1 MADGVKRKQ
10 TTVPAFRARK
20 GGEKLVVLTA
30 YDYPSARFADE
41 AGVDAILVG
50 DSVNMVVHGEPTT
63 LTATMDM
70 MVLHTRAVSNAAKY
84 ALVIGDLPFLSATIS
99 DADAVR
105 NAGRLIA
112 EGGAGAVKVERGN
125 GLESAITTILRAGI
139 PVMGHI
145 GLTPQSILHLGG
157 HTVQGKARAAAL
169 DLISEAQK
177 LEELGCFSIVLECIP
192 RELAA
197 IITRKVSVPTIGIGA
212 GAGCDGQVLV
222 WHDVMGL
229 ESRYAPRHARKFANL
244 APIID
249 GAIRDYIGAVKL
261 GGFPGD
267 TESFAAGE
275 GILDNIGDLE

>member
-1 MADGVKRKQ
+1 MSEELKRKPM
-10 TTVPAFRARK
+10 TVPAFRARK
-20 GGEKLVVLTA
+20 NGEKLVVLTA

-63 LTATMDM
+63 LTATMEM
-70 MVLHTRAVSNAAKY
+70 MVLHTQAVSRATKH
-84 ALVIGDLPFLSATIS
+84 ALVIGDLPFLSATTC

-125 GLESAITTILRAGI
+125 GLESAITAILHAGI

-192 RELAA
+192 SELAA
-197 IITRKVSVPTIGIGA
+197 IITRKVSIPTIGIGA

-222 WHDVMGL
+222 WHDLLGL
-229 ESRYAPRHARKFANL
+229 ESRYAPKHARKFADL
-244 APIID
+244 SPVID
-249 GAIRDYIGAVKL
+249 RAIRDYIGAVRS
-261 GGFPGD
+261 GEFPGD
-267 TESFAAGE
+267 AETFAAGE
-275 GILDNIGDLE
+275 GVLDNIGDLD